1 MGIMKPPVPP
11 LSLACRALLFV
22 LVYNTACRS
31 LVSRREKRIFGS
43 MIHIITDI
51 HLTGMFLSKRK
62 PKCEMD
68 IAVRSRPRE
77 HQQRIVAPYKLASTL
92 WRR

>member
-1 MGIMKPPVPP
+1 MGITKPPAPP
-11 LSLACRALLFV
+11 LSLGCRALVFV
-22 LVYNTACRS
+22 LDYNTACRS
-31 LVSRREKRIFGS
+31 LVSRREKRIIGS

-51 HLTGMFLSKRK
+51 TLTGMLLYKRK
-62 PKCEMD
+62 LKCEMESA
-68 IAVRSRPRE
+68 IRPRPRE